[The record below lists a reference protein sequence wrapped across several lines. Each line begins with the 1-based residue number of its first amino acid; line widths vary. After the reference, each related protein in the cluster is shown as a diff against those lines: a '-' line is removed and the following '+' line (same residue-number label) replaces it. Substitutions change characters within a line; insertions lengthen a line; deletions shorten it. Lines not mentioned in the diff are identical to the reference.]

1 MTPVDTK
8 PHLAET
14 TYTGNVAGE
23 DATHRQAGK
32 AFDRLFRSPLRQHP
46 PAWRLTTPFERN
58 SLDAAFT
65 ALLTEAPE
73 PAAMR
78 DADKAAT
85 GRARKRT
92 RSIAAAAGT
101 LSDRL

>member
-1 MTPVDTK
+1 MTPADSK

-32 AFDRLFRSPLRQHP
+32 AFDRLFRRPLRQHP
-46 PAWRLTTPFERN
+46 AWRLRRPFERN
-58 SLDAAFT
+58 SLDVAFT

-85 GRARKRT
+85 GRTRKRT
-92 RSIAAAAGT
+92 RWAVAAAEA